1 MSMRYSKI
9 TLLFDTLTGWLR
21 VVRYFVSLSLSSSI
35 SLHGLALALI
45 QADCEREA
53 LNKASSY
60 DWPITNS
67 INLSDN

>member
-1 MSMRYSKI
+1 MRHGEI
-9 TLLFDTLTGWLR
+9 TLLFDADWLVCEPYDILYR
-21 VVRYFVSLSLSSSI
+21 

-45 QADCEREA
+45 RADCEREA

-67 INLSDN
+67 INPSDN

>member
-1 MSMRYSKI
+1 MAKLLYYSM
-9 TLLFDTLTGWLR
+9 LTGCEPCDILYR
-21 VVRYFVSLSLSSSI
+21 

-45 QADCEREA
+45 RADCEREA

>member
-1 MSMRYSKI
+1 MAK
-9 TLLFDTLTGWLR
+9 LLYYLMLTGCDILHR
-21 VVRYFVSLSLSSSI
+21 S
-35 SLHGLALALI
+35 HGLTLALI
-45 QADCEREA
+45 RADCEREA